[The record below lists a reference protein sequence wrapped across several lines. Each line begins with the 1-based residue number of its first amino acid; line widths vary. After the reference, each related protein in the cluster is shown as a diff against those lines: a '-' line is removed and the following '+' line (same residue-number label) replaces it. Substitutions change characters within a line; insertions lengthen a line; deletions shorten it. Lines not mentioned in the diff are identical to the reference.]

1 MKASAVLHV
10 LLAAAM
16 FAAGS
21 AVAVWLVLWVSL
33 HSSAVPVPDVRG
45 LEITRAIAGVQE
57 AGLIARVQEGVFAPD
72 VDLGHVAR
80 QRPAPGHQ
88 LKRGATV
95 LLSPSLGEAAV
106 RVPDLSRLPTSV
118 AEAQLEEAGLRVGWR
133 SQVEG
138 EADAAVVVAQAPV
151 AGSAVAPA
159 SEVAVLINRG
169 PRERRFVAPDFT
181 GAREEDAAR
190 VIRALGFRLAAVQRV
205 LYPDVRPGIVLRQDP
220 PAGGPVSEAAVVA
233 LWVSR

>member
-16 FAAGS
+16 FAAGN

-33 HSSAVPVPDVRG
+33 HSSAVRVPEVRG
-45 LEITRAIAGVQE
+45 LEITRAIAAVQE
-57 AGLIARVQEGVFAPD
+57 AGLIVRVQEGVFAPEIG
-72 VDLGHVAR
+72 VGHVAR
-80 QRPAPGHQ
+80 QRPAPGIE
-88 LKRGATV
+88 LKRGGTV

-106 RVPDLSRLPTSV
+106 RVPDLSHLPTSF

-159 SEVAVLINRG
+159 SEVAVLMNRG

-190 VIRALGFRLAAVQRV
+190 VIRTLGFRLAAVQRV
-205 LYPDVRPGIVLRQDP
+205 LYPDVQPGIVLRQDP
-220 PAGGPVSEAAVVA
+220 PAGGPVSEAAVLA

>member
-10 LLAAAM
+10 LLATGM
-16 FAAGS
+16 FVVGA

-33 HSSAVPVPDVRG
+33 HSTAVRVPDVRG
-45 LEITRAIAGVQE
+45 LEITRAIAVVQE
-57 AGLIARVQEGVFAPD
+57 AGLIVRVQEGVFAPD
-72 VDLGHVAR
+72 IALGRVAR
-80 QRPAPGHQ
+80 QRPVAGLQ
-88 LKRGATV
+88 LKRGAMV

-106 RVPDLSRLPTSV
+106 QVPDLTRLPTSF
-118 AEAQLEEAGLRVGWR
+118 AEAQLDEAGLRVGWR

-151 AGSAVAPA
+151 AGAAVAPA
-159 SEVAVLINRG
+159 SEVAIMINRG
-169 PRERRFVAPDFT
+169 PRERHYVAPTFT

-190 VIRALGFRLAAVQRV
+190 VIRALGFRLATVQRV
-205 LYPDVRPGIVLRQDP
+205 LYPGVQPGLVLRQDP
-220 PAGGPVSEAAVVA
+220 PAGGRISESAVVA

>member
-33 HSSAVPVPDVRG
+33 HSSAVRVPEVRG
-45 LEITRAIAGVQE
+45 LEITRAIAAVQE
-57 AGLIARVQEGVFAPD
+57 AGLIVRVQEGVFAPEIG
-72 VDLGHVAR
+72 VGHVAR
-80 QRPAPGHQ
+80 QRPAPGIE
-88 LKRGATV
+88 LKRGGTV

-106 RVPDLSRLPTSV
+106 RVPDLSRLPTSF

-159 SEVAVLINRG
+159 SEVAVLMNRG

-190 VIRALGFRLAAVQRV
+190 VIRTLGFRLAAVQRV
-205 LYPDVRPGIVLRQDP
+205 LYPDVQPGIVLRQDP
-220 PAGGPVSEAAVVA
+220 PAGGPVSEAAVLA

>member
-33 HSSAVPVPDVRG
+33 HSSAVRVPEVRG
-45 LEITRAIAGVQE
+45 LEITRAIAAVQE
-57 AGLIARVQEGVFAPD
+57 AGLIVRVQEGVFAPEIG
-72 VDLGHVAR
+72 VGHVAR
-80 QRPAPGHQ
+80 QRPAPGLE
-88 LKRGATV
+88 LKRGGTV

-106 RVPDLSRLPTSV
+106 RVPDLSRLPTSF

-159 SEVAVLINRG
+159 SEVAVLMNRG

-190 VIRALGFRLAAVQRV
+190 VIRTLGFRLAAVQRV
-205 LYPDVRPGIVLRQDP
+205 LYPDVQPGIVLRQDP
-220 PAGGPVSEAAVVA
+220 PAGGPVSEAAVLA

>member
-33 HSSAVPVPDVRG
+33 HSSAVRVPEVRG
-45 LEITRAIAGVQE
+45 LEITRAIAAVQE
-57 AGLIARVQEGVFAPD
+57 AGLIVRVQEGVFAPD
-72 VDLGHVAR
+72 IDLGHVAR
-80 QRPAPGHQ
+80 QRPAPGLQ
-88 LKRGATV
+88 LKRGGTV

-106 RVPDLSRLPTSV
+106 RVPDLARLPTSF

-159 SEVAVLINRG
+159 SEVAVLTNRG

-190 VIRALGFRLAAVQRV
+190 VIRTLGFRLAAVQRV
-205 LYPDVRPGIVLRQDP
+205 LYPDVQPGIVLRQDP
-220 PAGGPVSEAAVVA
+220 PAGGPVSEAAVLA

>member
-1 MKASAVLHV
+1 MKASAVLRV
-10 LLAAAM
+10 LLAVTM
-16 FAAGS
+16 FAVGA

-33 HSSAVPVPDVRG
+33 HSTAVRVPDVRG
-45 LEITRAIAGVQE
+45 LEITRAIAVVQE
-57 AGLIARVQEGVFAPD
+57 AGLIVRVQEGMFAPEIG
-72 VDLGHVAR
+72 LGHVAR
-80 QRPAPGHQ
+80 QRPAPGLQ
-88 LKRGATV
+88 LKRGGTV

-106 RVPDLSRLPTSV
+106 RVPDLSRLPTSF

-151 AGSAVAPA
+151 AGAAVAPA
-159 SEVAVLINRG
+159 SEVAVLVNRG
-169 PRERRFVAPDFT
+169 PRERHYVAPDFT

-205 LYPDVRPGIVLRQDP
+205 LYPGVQPGVVLRQDP
-220 PAGGPVSEAAVVA
+220 AAGGRIAESAVVA

>member
-1 MKASAVLHV
+1 MKATALLHLPFAVV
-10 LLAAAM
+10 M
-16 FAAGS
+16 FVVGA

-33 HSSAVPVPDVRG
+33 HSTAVRVPDVRG
-45 LEITRAIAGVQE
+45 FEITRAIAAVQE
-57 AGLIARVQEGVFAPD
+57 AGLIVRVQEGVFAPD
-72 VDLGHVAR
+72 IALGHVAR
-80 QRPAPGHQ
+80 QRPAPGLQ
-88 LKRGATV
+88 LKRGGTV

-106 RVPDLSRLPTSV
+106 RVPDLSRLPTSF

-151 AGSAVAPA
+151 AGAAVAPT
-159 SEVAVLINRG
+159 SEVAVLLNRG

-205 LYPDVRPGIVLRQDP
+205 LYPGVQPGLVLRQDP
-220 PAGGPVSEAAVVA
+220 AAGGPVSESAVVA